1 MKKNVV
7 NNLND
12 LTTQIKIVNSQR
24 KLDCCLHS
32 VLTLFNESK
41 LGTTRK
47 KGKEFS
53 PLDQAIETAKTIKD
67 INKLKAFAFNTVMKG
82 EGLGVL

>member
-1 MKKNVV
+1 MKKNIT

-12 LTTQIKIVNSQR
+12 LTTQIQIVNSQR
-24 KLDCCLHS
+24 KLDCCLHA
-32 VLTLFNESK
+32 VITLFNESK
-41 LGTTRK
+41 LGVTRK

-53 PLDQAIETAKTIKD
+53 PLDQAIETAKSFDD